1 MGAKKKKKKKKPK
14 RKEKRTKTP
23 PQKKQGREGGEILET
38 WFWDPVLPVL
48 LIQDLVQPITHRS
61 QTCDSILL
69 ESGILWDVDQDL
81 VWFTDVVK

>member
-1 MGAKKKKKKKKPK
+1 
-14 RKEKRTKTP
+14 
-23 PQKKQGREGGEILET
+23 
-38 WFWDPVLPVL
+38 VL